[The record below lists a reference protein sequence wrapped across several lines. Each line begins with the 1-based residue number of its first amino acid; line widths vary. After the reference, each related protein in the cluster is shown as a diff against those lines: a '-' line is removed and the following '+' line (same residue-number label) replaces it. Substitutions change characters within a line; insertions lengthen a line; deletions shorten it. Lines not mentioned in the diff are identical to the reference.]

1 MITRSIFNYEISGKD
16 FQLGCRRKLKRRHK
30 QVAVAVEMSG
40 GMAAGNQVYTCAYH
54 ACGEGLG
61 GGGKPKLAYQWLI
74 NGNKWRQPVLKQ
86 TTNHLAKQS
95 KGLAHHSTVAT
106 LREALP
112 NLSWDEALYYRVAL
126 VKLMR
131 FTRIIIIQKYNYYTS
146 TCLRLAVYVCTY
158 IHV

>member
-61 GGGKPKLAYQWLI
+61 EGNQSWLI
-74 NGNKWRQPVLKQ
+74 NG
-86 TTNHLAKQS
+86 
-95 KGLAHHSTVAT
+95 
-106 LREALP
+106 
-112 NLSWDEALYYRVAL
+112 LS
-126 VKLMR
+126 MG
-131 FTRIIIIQKYNYYTS
+131 TS
-146 TCLRLAVYVCTY
+146 GDSLC
-158 IHV
+158 